1 MFERE
6 NHKDEWIG
14 FLDCDKLIYDVIK
27 ENKKLKAKIK
37 ELDAQISEED

>member
-1 MFERE
+1 MCGRE

-14 FLDCDKLIYDVIK
+14 FFDCDKLIYDVIK

-37 ELDAQISEED
+37 ELGVQIYNED